1 MNHHEFMAGFMQVVF
16 VAMHREENDENA
28 NRIMKLAAL
37 FIASYGEDG
46 DEETNLTHPIICN
59 AFERILMVKS
69 GVAIV
74 RIHLCQLVTLIMNS
88 FSAKAGIDDSIY
100 ESVIENMLIYLKDVS
115 PTVRVHAI
123 HALQRLQDPENNEDP
138 VLKAYVY
145 HMEFDPAVKV
155 RQATLTAIGKR
166 FGIIPHILDRLQDA
180 DEKVRRHVYLQ
191 MSSYSVKSYKI
202 SHRLQFLESGLY
214 DRSESVHKTVL
225 NIFLPSWISAYEFN
239 YVEFVSAIKLDNKD
253 EEIERFRKIAQIALT
268 EIFKKRKMKDVVA
281 SLTFS
286 EEFQNCLPLDKIS
299 LEALIVWKVIIE
311 SHQKYVDSKRKDGI
325 EEEND
330 DNLDESVN
338 KDQSI
343 LTQELL
349 PELSVFC
356 DFMEKYLSE
365 QNSYADEKWKKMIF
379 NYCVLTLL
387 EIVQLYDF
395 GDEIGRGKLKLLL
408 RKVLI
413 EHTVSEDVVHQIVL
427 IIEQLIDN
435 VEERLDF
442 FNSIVKEIVEPN
454 ASSAYMRKSVIDDI
468 IEKSNDMNLQ
478 LEVTKLK
485 LELMELKELES
496 NYVEKKQYS
505 EAQKIAEQEATLM
518 EKMAN
523 VLKTASEHLNST
535 TSDSIQESISSLLIS
550 KKLSQCDL
558 VKNLQISYYMIVSK
572 GVKSLTHNV
581 LSLYKDFV
589 RRHLDSHDTTVRVW
603 ALKTATAY
611 SMLYEGLS
619 KETYLTLKSQLFRNT
634 NIPIWEVSI
643 GCIFELLDRYGFD
656 KMETTDDEENP
667 DKSLNQSKSKKSGR
681 TLYTAD
687 IEQEEIMNTIEITQM
702 MLHIMESSADVRI
715 YKTIL
720 IGFCRIILHG
730 HFCTREIVSKFLLA
744 YFNPATEPEINQL
757 LGVFFERLIQNK
769 LQECLQEALVP
780 TLLTL
785 WAAPYDSPL
794 QEVKIETILKY
805 VIEST
810 RPVYCSSGLNL
821 HNTIAIKFLE
831 IMLDN
836 KQNKDTLRVF
846 SKELLVLEIS
856 DDSSLKKDL
865 IVLVDQLLDVRIEFL
880 IFFLKNIFSYLIFFN
895 YFRTLLLM
903 RSSQRIY
910 WCLKKC

>member
-1 MNHHEFMAGFMQVVF
+1 MNHDEFMSAFMQVVF
-16 VAMHREENDENA
+16 SAMHREENDENA

-46 DEETNLTHPIICN
+46 DEENNLTHPIIIN
-59 AFERILMVKS
+59 AFERILTVKS

-74 RIHLCQLVTLIMNS
+74 RMCLCQIVTLIMNS

-100 ESVIENMLIYLKDVS
+100 ESVIENMLVYLKDVS

-155 RQATLTAIGKR
+155 RQATLTAVGKR
-166 FGIIPHILDRLQDA
+166 FGIIPHILDRLHDA

-225 NIFLPSWISAYEFN
+225 NIFLPSWISAYEYN
-239 YVEFVSAIKLDNKD
+239 YVEFVAAIKLDNKD
-253 EEIERFRKIAQIALT
+253 EEIQRFRKIAQIALT
-268 EIFKKRKMKDVVA
+268 EIFKKQKMKDVVA

-286 EEFQNCLPLDKIS
+286 EEFHNCLPLDKIS
-299 LEALIVWKVIIE
+299 LEALIVWKVIVE
-311 SHQKYVDSKRKDGI
+311 SHQNYVDGKRKDGI
-325 EEEND
+325 ED
-330 DNLDESVN
+330 DNEDNLEESIN

-356 DFMEKYLSE
+356 EFMEKYLSE

-442 FNSIVKEIVEPN
+442 FNNIVKEIVEPN

-518 EKMAN
+518 EKLAN
-523 VLKTASEHLNST
+523 VLKKASEDLNST
-535 TSDSIQESISSLLIS
+535 SPDSIQESISSLLIS
-550 KKLSQCDL
+550 KKLSQSDL

-581 LSLYKDFV
+581 LSLYKDFI
-589 RRHLDSHDTTVRVW
+589 RRHLESHDTTVRVW

-656 KMETTDDEENP
+656 KMESTDEEDNP
-667 DKSLNQSKSKKSGR
+667 DKSLNQSKSKKGGR

-702 MLHIMESSADVRI
+702 MLHIMESSADMRI

-757 LGVFFERLIQNK
+757 LGVFFERLIQSK
-769 LQECLQEALVP
+769 LQECLQEALIP

-836 KQNKDTLRVF
+836 KQNKDTLKVF

-856 DDSSLKKDL
+856 DDSSLKSDL
-865 IVLVDQLLDVRIEFL
+865 IVLVDQLLDVRIQFL
-880 IFFLKNIFSYLIFFN
+880 IFLNFLLIEFISIYFI
-895 YFRTLLLM
+895 YFRVLQLM
-903 RSSQRIY
+903 
-910 WCLKKC
+910 

>member
-1 MNHHEFMAGFMQVVF
+1 
-16 VAMHREENDENA
+16 MH
-28 NRIMKLAAL
+28 
-37 FIASYGEDG
+37 
-46 DEETNLTHPIICN
+46 
-59 AFERILMVKS
+59 
-69 GVAIV
+69 
-74 RIHLCQLVTLIMNS
+74 S

-100 ESVIENMLIYLKDVS
+100 ESVIENMLVYIKDVS

-155 RQATLTAIGKR
+155 RMATLTAIGKR
-166 FGIIPHILDRLQDA
+166 FGIIPHILDRLQDV
-180 DEKVRRHVYLQ
+180 DDKVRRHVYLQ

-202 SHRLQFLESGLY
+202 SQRLQFLESGLY

-225 NIFLPSWISAYEFN
+225 NIFLPSWIAAYENN
-239 YVEFVSAIKLDNKD
+239 YVEFVAAIKLDNKE
-253 EEIERFRKIAQIALT
+253 EEIQRFRKIAQIALK
-268 EIFKKRKMKDVVA
+268 EIFKKQKMKDVVA

-286 EEFQNCLPLDKIS
+286 EEFQNCLPLNKVS
-299 LEALIVWKVIIE
+299 LEALIVWKVVIE
-311 SHQKYVDSKRKDGI
+311 CHQNYVDSKRNDGI
-325 EEEND
+325 EDGNE
-330 DNLDESVN
+330 DNFDESIN

-356 DFMEKYLSE
+356 DYMEKYLSE

-395 GDEIGRGKLKLLL
+395 GDEVGRGKLKLLL

-427 IIEQLIDN
+427 IMEHLISN

-468 IEKSNDMNLQ
+468 IEKSNDMDLQ

-518 EKMAN
+518 EKLAN
-523 VLKTASEHLNST
+523 VLKKASEDLNST
-535 TSDSIQESISSLLIS
+535 SPDSIQESISSLLIS
-550 KKLSQCDL
+550 KKLSQNDL

-581 LSLYKDFV
+581 LSLYKDFI

-643 GCIFELLDRYGFD
+643 GCIFELLDRYGFE
-656 KMETTDDEENP
+656 KMESTDEEESP

-702 MLHIMESSADVRI
+702 MLHIMESSADMRI

-836 KQNKDTLRVF
+836 KQNRDTLKVF
-846 SKELLVLEIS
+846 SKELLLLEIS
-856 DDSSLKKDL
+856 DDSSLKSDL
-865 IVLVDQLLDVRIEFL
+865 IVLVDQLLDVRIDLSDLCGLDFL
-880 IFFLKNIFSYLIFFN
+880 LDLFYLFQSSEVDVKQTKNILVFKEMLNGTYRAPLMFSSTATMFK
-895 YFRTLLLM
+895 TQV
-903 RSSQRIY
+903 S
-910 WCLKKC
+910 